1 MSALKPRTKSPELEV
16 ETLAAGCWRLSEQR
30 PENFTMIVAYRGL
43 HCPICRTYL
52 SELDRNAEEFGKRG
66 VEVIAVSTDTLERA
80 AQTKDEWKLRNLRI
94 GYGLSIPKAREW
106 GLYISTSRGKTSTG
120 VVEPDQFNEPG
131 VFLIKPDQ
139 TLYASSVA
147 TMPFARPHF
156 KEILAAIDFIVEKD
170 YPARG
175 EA

>member
-1 MSALKPRTKSPELEV
+1 MPALKPREQTPELEV
-16 ETLAAGCWRLSEQR
+16 ETIDNGTWRLSEQR
-30 PENFTMIVAYRGL
+30 PEKFTMIVAYRGL
-43 HCPICRTYL
+43 HCRICRPYL
-52 SELDRNAEEFGKRG
+52 SELDRNAEEFRKRG
-66 VEVIAVSTDTLERA
+66 VEVIAISSDTKERA
-80 AQTKDEWKLRNLRI
+80 QAAKDEWKLKTLRI
-94 GYGLSIPKAREW
+94 GYGLTIPKAREW
-106 GLYISTSRGKTSTG
+106 GLYVSTSRGKTSAG

-131 VFLIKPDQ
+131 LFLVKPDQ

-156 KEILAAIDFIVEKD
+156 REIMAAIDFVVEKD

>member
-1 MSALKPRTKSPELEV
+1 MSAVKPRTKSPELEI
-16 ETLAAGCWRLSEQR
+16 ETLDEGQWRLSDQK

-66 VEVIAVSTDTLERA
+66 VEVIAVSTDTPERA

-106 GLYISTSRGKTSTG
+106 GLYISSSRGKTSAG

-156 KEILAAIDFIVEKD
+156 KEVLAAIDFIVEKD

>member
-16 ETLAAGCWRLSEQR
+16 ETLDAGRWRLSEQR

-106 GLYISTSRGKTSTG
+106 GLYISSSRGKTSTG
-120 VVEPDQFNEPG
+120 VVEPDLFNEPG

-139 TLYASSVA
+139 TLYASSIA

-156 KEILAAIDFIVEKD
+156 KEVLAAIDFVVEKD

>member
-1 MSALKPRTKSPELEV
+1 MAMLKPRTKTPDLELD
-16 ETLAAGCWRLSEQR
+16 TLEGGKWRLSDQS

-43 HCPICRTYL
+43 HCPICRPYL
-52 SELDRNAEEFGKRG
+52 SELDRNLEEFQKRG

-94 GYGLSIPKAREW
+94 AYGLSVANAREW
-106 GLYISTSRGKTSTG
+106 GLYISSSRGKTSAG

-131 VFLIKPDQ
+131 LFLVRPDQ
-139 TLYASSVA
+139 SLYASSIA

>member
-1 MSALKPRTKSPELEV
+1 MSAVKPRTKSPELEI
-16 ETLAAGCWRLSEQR
+16 ETLDEGQWRLSDQK

-66 VEVIAVSTDTLERA
+66 VEVIAVSTDTPERA

-120 VVEPDQFNEPG
+120 VVEPDLFNEPG
-131 VFLIKPDQ
+131 VFVIKPDQ

>member
-1 MSALKPRTKSPELEV
+1 MSTLKPRTQTPELEV
-16 ETLAAGCWRLSEQR
+16 ETLDAGLWRLSEQS
-30 PENFTMIVAYRGL
+30 PKTFTMIVAYRGL

-52 SELDRNAEEFGKRG
+52 SELDRMADDFAKRG
-66 VEVIAVSTDTLERA
+66 VGVIAVSTDTRERA
-80 AQTKDEWKLRNLRI
+80 QATKDEWKLKSLRI
-94 GYGLSIPKAREW
+94 GYGLGVPRAREW
-106 GLYISTSRGKTSTG
+106 GLYISTSRGKTSAG

-131 VFLIKPDQ
+131 LFLIKPDQ
-139 TLYASSVA
+139 TLYAASIA

-156 KEILAAIDFIVEKD
+156 KEILGAIDFIVEKN

>member
-1 MSALKPRTKSPELEV
+1 MSALKPRTKSPELEI
-16 ETLAAGCWRLSEQR
+16 ETLDEGQWRLSDQK

-66 VEVIAVSTDTLERA
+66 VEVIAVSTDILERA

-106 GLYISTSRGKTSTG
+106 GLYISSSRGKTSAG

-156 KEILAAIDFIVEKD
+156 KEVLAAIDFIVEKD

>member
-106 GLYISTSRGKTSTG
+106 GLYISSSRGKTSTG

-156 KEILAAIDFIVEKD
+156 KEVLAAIDFIVEKD

>member
-106 GLYISTSRGKTSTG
+106 GLYISSSRGKTSAG
-120 VVEPDQFNEPG
+120 VVEPNQFNEPG

-156 KEILAAIDFIVEKD
+156 KEVLAAIDFIVEKD

>member
-1 MSALKPRTKSPELEV
+1 MSAVKPRTKSPELEI
-16 ETLAAGCWRLSEQR
+16 ETLDEGQWRLSDQK

-66 VEVIAVSTDTLERA
+66 VEVIAVSTDILERA

-106 GLYISTSRGKTSTG
+106 GLYISSSRGKTSAG

-156 KEILAAIDFIVEKD
+156 KEVLAAIDFIVEKD

>member
-1 MSALKPRTKSPELEV
+1 MSAVKPRTKSPELEI
-16 ETLAAGCWRLSEQR
+16 ETLDEGQWRLSDQK

-106 GLYISTSRGKTSTG
+106 GLYISSSRGKTSAG

>member
-1 MSALKPRTKSPELEV
+1 MSTLKPRTKSPELEI
-16 ETLAAGCWRLSEQR
+16 ETLDEGQWRLSDQK

-43 HCPICRTYL
+43 HCPICRGYL
-52 SELDRNAEEFGKRG
+52 AELDRTLEEFGKRG
-66 VEVIAVSTDTLERA
+66 VEVIAVSTDILERA

-106 GLYISTSRGKTSTG
+106 GLYISSSRGKTSAG

-156 KEILAAIDFIVEKD
+156 KEVLAAIDFIVEKD

>member
-1 MSALKPRTKSPELEV
+1 MSAVKPRTKSPELEI
-16 ETLAAGCWRLSEQR
+16 ETLDEGQWRLSDQK

-106 GLYISTSRGKTSTG
+106 GLYISSSRGKTSAG
-120 VVEPDQFNEPG
+120 VVEPNQFNEPG

-156 KEILAAIDFIVEKD
+156 KEVLAAIDFIVEKD

>member
-1 MSALKPRTKSPELEV
+1 MATLKPRMKTPELEV
-16 ETLAAGCWRLSEQR
+16 DTLDDGKWRLSAQK

-43 HCPICRTYL
+43 HCPICRPYI
-52 SELDRNAEEFGKRG
+52 SGLDRMVEEFAKRG
-66 VEVIAVSTDTLERA
+66 VEVIAISTDTQERA
-80 AQTKDEWKLRNLRI
+80 KQTKDQWKLKNLRI
-94 GYGLSIPKAREW
+94 GFGLSIPNAREW
-106 GLYISTSRGKTSTG
+106 GLYISTSRGKTSSG

-131 VFLIKPDQ
+131 LFLVKPDQ

-156 KEILAAIDFIVEKD
+156 DEILNAIGFVVDKD

>member
-1 MSALKPRTKSPELEV
+1 MLKPRTKAPELEID
-16 ETLAAGCWRLSEQR
+16 TLEGGTWRLSDQR

-43 HCPICRTYL
+43 HCPICRPYL
-52 SELDRNAEEFGKRG
+52 SELDRNIDEFRKRG
-66 VEVIAVSTDTLERA
+66 IEVIAISGDTKERA
-80 AQTKDEWKLRNLRI
+80 QAAKDEWKLKNTPI
-94 GYGLSIPKAREW
+94 GYGLSMANAREW
-106 GLYISTSRGKTSTG
+106 GLFVSTSRGKTSTG
-120 VVEPDQFNEPG
+120 VVEPDQFSEPG
-131 VFLIKPDQ
+131 LFLVKPDQ

-156 KEILAAIDFIVEKD
+156 DEILKAIEFVVEKD

>member
-1 MSALKPRTKSPELEV
+1 MAMLKPRTKTPDLELDTQE
-16 ETLAAGCWRLSEQR
+16 GGKWRLLDQS

-43 HCPICRTYL
+43 HCPICRPYL
-52 SELDRNAEEFGKRG
+52 SELDRNLEEFQRRG
-66 VEVIAVSTDTLERA
+66 VEVIAVSTDTLERV

-94 GYGLSIPKAREW
+94 AYGLSVANAREW
-106 GLYISTSRGKTSTG
+106 GLYISSSRGKTSAG

-131 VFLIKPDQ
+131 LFLVGPDQ

>member
-1 MSALKPRTKSPELEV
+1 MSALKPRTKSPELEI
-16 ETLAAGCWRLSEQR
+16 ETLDEGQWRLSDQK

-66 VEVIAVSTDTLERA
+66 VEVIAVSTDILERA

-106 GLYISTSRGKTSTG
+106 GLYISSSRGKTSAG

>member
-16 ETLAAGCWRLSEQR
+16 ETLDAGRWRLSEQS

-43 HCPICRTYL
+43 HCPICRPYL

-106 GLYISTSRGKTSTG
+106 GLYISSSRGKTSTG
-120 VVEPDQFNEPG
+120 VVEPDLFNEPG
-131 VFLIKPDQ
+131 VFVIKPDQ

-156 KEILAAIDFIVEKD
+156 KEI
-170 YPARG
+170 Y
-175 EA
+175 

>member
-16 ETLAAGCWRLSEQR
+16 ETLDAGQWRLSEQS

-43 HCPICRTYL
+43 HCPICRGYIA
-52 SELDRNAEEFGKRG
+52 ELDRNLEEFGKRG

-106 GLYISTSRGKTSTG
+106 GLYISSSRGKTSAG

>member
-156 KEILAAIDFIVEKD
+156 KEVLAAIDFIVEKD

>member
-1 MSALKPRTKSPELEV
+1 MSALKPRTKSPELEI
-16 ETLAAGCWRLSEQR
+16 ETLDEGQWRLSDQK

-106 GLYISTSRGKTSTG
+106 GLYISSSRGKTSAG

-156 KEILAAIDFIVEKD
+156 KEVLAAIDFIVEKD